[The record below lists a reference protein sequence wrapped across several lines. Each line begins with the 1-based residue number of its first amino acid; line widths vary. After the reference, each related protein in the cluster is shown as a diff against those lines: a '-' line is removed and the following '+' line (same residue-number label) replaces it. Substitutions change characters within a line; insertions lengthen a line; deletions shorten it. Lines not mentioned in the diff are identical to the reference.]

1 MYWGGESGANLI
13 DNYLYPGTFD
23 IYSEVPAR
31 TLLPTGFVVPKE
43 DGEIKI
49 YQKLAKSFF
58 EVLNPEDRKVFY
70 LGNPAASEAQ
80 PGVEGIKK
88 ARSAYA
94 FIAGCDSARNK
105 MNVPQPSA
113 A

>member
-49 YQKLAKSFF
+49 
-58 EVLNPEDRKVFY
+58 
-70 LGNPAASEAQ
+70 G
-80 PGVEGIKK
+80 
-88 ARSAYA
+88 
-94 FIAGCDSARNK
+94 
-105 MNVPQPSA
+105 
-113 A
+113 